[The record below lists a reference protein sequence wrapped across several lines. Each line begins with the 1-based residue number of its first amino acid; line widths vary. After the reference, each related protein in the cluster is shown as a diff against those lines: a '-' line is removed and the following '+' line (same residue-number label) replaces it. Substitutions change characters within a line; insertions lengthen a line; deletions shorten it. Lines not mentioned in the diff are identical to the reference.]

1 MPSAAAISNFARPI
15 HHRPL
20 LIAECGMVTVK
31 VLLVP
36 LVIAAGRV
44 MTPLIAGRPPRV
56 CRR

>member
-1 MPSAAAISNFARPI
+1 
-15 HHRPL
+15 
-20 LIAECGMVTVK
+20 MVTVK

-56 CRR
+56 SALNVTTGSLAPVREA